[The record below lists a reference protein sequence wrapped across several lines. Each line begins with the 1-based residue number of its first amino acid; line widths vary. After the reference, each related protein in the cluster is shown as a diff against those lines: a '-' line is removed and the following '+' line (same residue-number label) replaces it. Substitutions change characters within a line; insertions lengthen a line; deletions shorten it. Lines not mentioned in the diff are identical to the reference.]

1 MISRSAVSVA
11 AGRISTVR
19 IAAVLAAAL
28 AVGACSSAT
37 ESTTATVS
45 STASSAITSSA
56 TSASAPTAT
65 SDANL
70 EPSDSANVS
79 RDSVV
84 SAVTADVIVPAYAQL
99 AASLNEL
106 QRSLEGL
113 CASPDDASKLDAAQL
128 SWRAASA
135 DWSRTRAFRFGPAM
149 DLRAMSKIKF
159 PVDVDKIDKLI
170 KSDAPVD
177 SASVAAL
184 GADQRGLSG
193 IELVLFG
200 DEAIST
206 RRCQYAVSAAG
217 PGAAAA
223 DAVVEQWRTDPPT
236 DTKQFIDDVINGVVF
251 ALTDVGDSQLGLA
264 SGDVSGTPQFAELDS
279 GPARQSL
286 ADMAAM
292 LDSVDL
298 VMASDALSALVAAQS
313 ADTMTR
319 VRAELDSARSA
330 LDDIAEPLFST
341 TDVGALSNAYK
352 AVRIPL
358 TTVRAEVA
366 SLLAVTLTL
375 GDADGDS

>member
-1 MISRSAVSVA
+1 MITRSAVSVA
-11 AGRISTVR
+11 AGRISTVRISTVR

-37 ESTTATVS
+37 ESTTATAS
-45 STASSAITSSA
+45 STAVSA

-70 EPSDSANVS
+70 QPSDSANVS

-128 SWRAASA
+128 AWRAASA

-159 PVDVDKIDKLI
+159 PVDADKIDKLI
-170 KSDAPVD
+170 TSDAPVD

-200 DEAIST
+200 DQAVST

-217 PGAAAA
+217 PGVAAA

-236 DTKQFIDDVINGVVF
+236 DTKQFIDDVINGAVF
-251 ALTDVGDSQLGLA
+251 ALTDVGDSQLGVA
-264 SGDVSGTPQFAELDS
+264 SGDVSGTPQFAEVDS

-341 TDVGALSNAYK
+341 TDVAALSNAYK
-352 AVRIPL
+352 AVRVPL